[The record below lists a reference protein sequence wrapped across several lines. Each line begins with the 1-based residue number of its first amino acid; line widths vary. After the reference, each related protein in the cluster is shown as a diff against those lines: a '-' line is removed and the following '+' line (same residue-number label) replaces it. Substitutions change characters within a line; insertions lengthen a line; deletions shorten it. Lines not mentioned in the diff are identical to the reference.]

1 MTTARRTIALCVLI
15 LIAILAGANLVV
27 ASGRFNSAYQAY
39 DQLGLTLTRFDYV
52 SPDDP
57 IQTEFVISN
66 PTDEQVT
73 VLVVELR
80 VQIGVHD
87 TGGGEFREVAT
98 LRRGE
103 SYTVTVPLRIND
115 KEYVRRA
122 KTPLDWRVS
131 GRVQVQLN
139 PAIDPV
145 WIPFVVRYLPE

>member
-1 MTTARRTIALCVLI
+1 MTITRRTVALCALT

-27 ASGRFNSAYQAY
+27 ASGRFNSAFQAY
-39 DQLGLTLTRFDYV
+39 DQLELALTSFEYS

-57 IQTEFVISN
+57 IQTEFVITN
-66 PTDEQVT
+66 PTDERVT
-73 VLVVELR
+73 VRAVELR

-87 TGGGEFREVAT
+87 TGGGENREEAV
-98 LRRGE
+98 LQRGE
-103 SYTVTVPLRIND
+103 SYSVSVPLRIND

-139 PAIDPV
+139 PAIEPV

>member
-1 MTTARRTIALCVLI
+1 MTTTRRTVALCVLI
-15 LIAILAGANLVV
+15 LIAIVAGANLVV

-39 DQLGLTLTRFDYV
+39 DQLGLTLTRFDFT
-52 SPDDP
+52 SPEDP

-66 PTDEQVT
+66 PTEERVT
-73 VLVVELR
+73 VVAVELR

-87 TGGGEFREVAT
+87 TGGGESRERAT
-98 LRRGE
+98 LQRGE
-103 SYTVTVPLRIND
+103 SYTVQVPLRIND

-122 KTPLDWRVS
+122 KKPLDWRVS